1 MRRVGEITPEVI
13 QQADTTLPSSFLL
26 SLLLL
31 DYEKNIMDYKKI
43 ARVQQQQLKSIWLA
57 MKKARDEKE
66 LDEENIP
73 EKEEGE
79 DYEAWRDNEEAAVSM
94 YGA

>member
-1 MRRVGEITPEVI
+1 
-13 QQADTTLPSSFLL
+13 
-26 SLLLL
+26 
-31 DYEKNIMDYKKI
+31 MDYKKEIEGCRYAKI

-73 EKEEGE
+73 EKEE
-79 DYEAWRDNEEAAVSM
+79 DYEAWQDNEECSNTLFEI
-94 YGA
+94 

>member
-1 MRRVGEITPEVI
+1 
-13 QQADTTLPSSFLL
+13 
-26 SLLLL
+26 
-31 DYEKNIMDYKKI
+31 MDYKKEECRYAKI
-43 ARVQQQQLKSIWLA
+43 ARVQQQQIKSIWLA

-79 DYEAWRDNEEAAVSM
+79 DYEAWRDNEEAAVRM

>member
-1 MRRVGEITPEVI
+1 LRRVGEITPEVI